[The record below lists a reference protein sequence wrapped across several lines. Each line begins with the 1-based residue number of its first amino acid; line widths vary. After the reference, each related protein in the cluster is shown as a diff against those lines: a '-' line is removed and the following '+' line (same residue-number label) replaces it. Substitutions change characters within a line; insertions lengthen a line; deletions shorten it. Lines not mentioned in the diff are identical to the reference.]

1 METEETNIE
10 PAAEFEA
17 EIIEEGGGPSASPP
31 VLSADALGLD
41 LPEDPHEATQTLLAA
56 VHEART
62 EAGTYLDDLRR
73 VAADF
78 DNFRK
83 RAIRDQQTIVDRAAE
98 RVLSAMLP
106 VLDSF
111 DAALAIE
118 AHTETEEQLLR
129 GMRSTRSQLMDVLAR
144 EGLEP
149 IETVGLPFDPEVHEA
164 VMTSGGDGALVV
176 AEELR
181 RGYRLRGRVLRAAL
195 VALEQAD

>member
-1 METEETNIE
+1 MAFEETNPTRE
-10 PAAEFEA
+10 VDAEVVDDGGAATA
-17 EIIEEGGGPSASPP
+17 APP
-31 VLSADALGLD
+31 VLSADALGLE
-41 LPEDPHEATQTLLAA
+41 LPEDADEAVQVLLGA
-56 VHEART
+56 VHDART

-118 AHTETEEQLLR
+118 PSTETEHQLLR
-129 GMRSTRSQLMDVLAR
+129 GMRSTHGQLMDVLGR
-144 EGLEP
+144 EGLEAIP
-149 IETVGLPFDPEVHEA
+149 AVGEAFDPEVHEA
-164 VMTSGGDGALVV
+164 VMTSGGDGPLVV
-176 AEELR
+176 ANELR

-195 VALEQAD
+195 VALEDAS